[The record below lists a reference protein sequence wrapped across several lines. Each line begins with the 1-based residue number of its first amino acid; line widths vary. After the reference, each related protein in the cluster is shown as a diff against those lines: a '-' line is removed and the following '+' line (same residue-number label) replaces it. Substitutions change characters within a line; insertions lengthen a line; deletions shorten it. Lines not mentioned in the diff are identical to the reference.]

1 MWYLE
6 MSSTKKNKKGK
17 IPIDEFLKYTPKRKD
32 FKYSKNDKG
41 LVEIKVPKFQ
51 SNFGKSFCKLVK
63 KDTNFTAKMD
73 ELGTVVW
80 ENCDG
85 KTTVEEILKR
95 LKKEFPDEEK
105 LDERLFYFLYQMN
118 KLDYIEY

>member
-1 MWYLE
+1 
-6 MSSTKKNKKGK
+6 MSSTKKNNKKGK

-32 FKYSKNDKG
+32 FKWAKNDKG

-73 ELGTVVW
+73 ELGTIV
-80 ENCDG
+80 
-85 KTTVEEILKR
+85 
-95 LKKEFPDEEK
+95 
-105 LDERLFYFLYQMN
+105 
-118 KLDYIEY
+118 